1 MDPEIDD
8 LDETILLNGI
18 PVASPD
24 AEWTSA
30 IPAPE
35 PDDADRPILS
45 FREIDGPSRD
55 FQPRLFR
62 FGEAA

>member
-1 MDPEIDD
+1 
-8 LDETILLNGI
+8 
-18 PVASPD
+18 VASPD

-30 IPAPE
+30 ISPPD

-45 FREIDGPSRD
+45 FREIDGPGRD